1 MVPGFNH
8 NVMHKGKLFHIQ
20 TEDKGVKGAEIVTHL
35 FLGGNIQDTKR
46 TSYADILGAENLEE
60 IVREMMEEQHKNMLR
75 DLKNSKYDE
84 KVFGPSSAPSVPPVP
99 AAAPSAPAGSTAA
112 DRAGASLDEVI
123 LNYLSK
129 DDRP

>member
-46 TSYADILGAENLEE
+46 TSYADIVGAENLEE

-75 DLKNSKYDE
+75 DLKNSKYDD
-84 KVFGPSSAPSVPPVP
+84 KVFGP
-99 AAAPSAPAGSTAA
+99 AAGGEAPSAAPVA
-112 DRAGASLDEVI
+112 AGAGAGGRSGTSLDEVI

-129 DDRP
+129 DD

>member
-20 TEDKGVKGAEIVTHL
+20 TEDKGIRGAEIVTHL
-35 FLGGNIQDTKR
+35 FLGGNIQDSKR
-46 TSYADILGAENLEE
+46 TSYADIVSAENLEE

-84 KVFGPSSAPSVPPVP
+84 KVFGTAPVADTAAVAP
-99 AAAPSAPAGSTAA
+99 AAAPAQPIAKASM
-112 DRAGASLDEVI
+112 SLDEVI

-129 DDRP
+129 EDRP

>member
-35 FLGGNIQDTKR
+35 FLGGNIQDSKR
-46 TSYADILGAENLEE
+46 TSYADIVGAENLDE

-84 KVFGPSSAPSVPPVP
+84 KVFGAAP
-99 AAAPSAPAGSTAA
+99 AAAVTAAEPAQAVAAPA
-112 DRAGASLDEVI
+112 RAGSSLDEVI

>member
-35 FLGGNIQDTKR
+35 FLGGNIQDSKR
-46 TSYADILGAENLEE
+46 TSYADIVSAENLEE

-75 DLKNSKYDE
+75 DLKNSRYDE
-84 KVFGPSSAPSVPPVP
+84 KVFGSAPI
-99 AAAPSAPAGSTAA
+99 AAAPVAAPAAVPAQPLTK
-112 DRAGASLDEVI
+112 AGTSLDEVI

-129 DDRP
+129 DDRL